1 MKYKVIGWT
10 NALNKEIEE
19 CDYSIATYNVIFDDI
34 VKNGYRFTGC
44 THQNHDLGVPV
55 LNDGKKR
62 TFSERTWG
70 MLMSSIYKDNDYVT
84 YAYADFDGVIDEI
97 LPPVELQITNKVL
110 MIDENI
116 KEEFIIEV
124 DETTFKLAKDEHL
137 IHQFKNQENRYL
149 EAGDKITLIYKEQK
163 SSYFVRDLREA
174 YNVGENGKINPKYY
188 EDLWKEYIKSSGEK
202 KAQISQIFAKGTDLI
217 TIYLD

>member
-62 TFSERTWG
+62 TLSEREWG
-70 MLMSSIYKDNDYVT
+70 MLMSSIHKDNDYVT

-97 LPPVELQITNKVL
+97 LPPLELQITNKVL
-110 MIDENI
+110 TIDENI
-116 KEEFIIEV
+116 NEELIIEV
-124 DETTFKLAKDEHL
+124 DETTFKLAKDKHL
-137 IHQFKNQENRYL
+137 IHQFKSQENRYL
-149 EAGDKITLIYKEQK
+149 EVGDKISLLYKEQK
-163 SSYFVRDLREA
+163 SSYLVRDCREG
-174 YNVGENGKINPKYY
+174 YNTGENGEIKPEYY
-188 EDLWKEYIKSSGEK
+188 EDLWKEYIKSNGEK
-202 KAQISQIFAKGTDLI
+202 KAQISQIFAKDTDVL